1 MRRIM
6 SSVVA
11 ADDTITIIGRCRG
24 LHPDLTACCADVVIA
39 SRLLLPEGECAVRS
53 SFPRSDGARLDPA
66 GVMDARVSEP
76 EVAASSVVTEA
87 GFASLQQ
94 QVAQLSTAVDGTAAV
109 VGSIRRSVVFLES
122 ARGDKTLS
130 VSSVGK

>member
-1 MRRIM
+1 
-6 SSVVA
+6 
-11 ADDTITIIGRCRG
+11 
-24 LHPDLTACCADVVIA
+24 
-39 SRLLLPEGECAVRS
+39 
-53 SFPRSDGARLDPA
+53 
-66 GVMDARVSEP
+66 MDARVSEL
-76 EVAASSVVTEA
+76 EAAASSGVTEA

-109 VGSIRRSVVFLES
+109 VGSIRRRVVFLES